1 MELEALFD
9 AVIVKPFEAEET
21 TYGNIIVPD
30 LGKEK
35 NEMGTV
41 MAVGPGKP
49 TITGDFIPTKLK
61 VGDKVV
67 LPTMGFTKLPYDG
80 EEYYVG
86 PENQVLAK
94 ISKKESFNDALSDT
108 LQNISEEEI
117 ENLKDIS
124 NE

>member
-9 AVIVKPFEAEET
+9 AVIVKPIESEET

-35 NEMGTV
+35 NEMGEV
-41 MAVGPGKP
+41 IAVGPGKP
-49 TITGDFIPTKLK
+49 TITGDFISTILK
-61 VGDKVV
+61 KGDKVV
-67 LPTMGFTKLPYDG
+67 LPTMGFTKLPYNG

-94 ISKKESFNDALSDT
+94 INEIVTVEEAIAETELTETEKEL
-108 LQNISEEEI
+108 
-117 ENLKDIS
+117 LKDI
-124 NE
+124 

>member
-67 LPTMGFTKLPYDG
+67 LPTMGFTKLPYNG

-94 ISKKESFNDALSDT
+94 ISKKESFNEALNDT
-108 LQNISEEEI
+108 LQSISEEEI